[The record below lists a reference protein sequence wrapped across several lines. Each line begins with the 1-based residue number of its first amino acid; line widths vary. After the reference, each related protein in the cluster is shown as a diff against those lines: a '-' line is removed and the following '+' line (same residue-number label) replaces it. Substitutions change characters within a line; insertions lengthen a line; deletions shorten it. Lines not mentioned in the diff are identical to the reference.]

1 MQATDGDKDPYVN
14 MVCEICA
21 TQEWKCQFAKYNMRV
36 WMIITWGSRIK
47 LGISI
52 TSVWL

>member
-1 MQATDGDKDPYVN
+1 MQATGGYKDLYVN

-21 TQEWKCQFAKYNMRV
+21 TQEWKCQFSKHNMRV
-36 WMIITWGSRIK
+36 WMMVTRGSRIK